1 MLPNSVAV
9 IDAKPRV
16 VADISV
22 GSGPV
27 AVATSQNAVWI
38 ANGDDGTVSRMD
50 SKERKI
56 VATIGI
62 GGEVS
67 DLAVG
72 YGTIWVAGGN
82 DETLTRIDPR
92 INAVEARLIFGR
104 ADPLHPRPIF
114 AVATGA
120 GAVWVTRGNHV
131 LRIDPD
137 TNEVTLDISIDQPRS
152 LVVGAGALWI
162 TTASERMVR
171 IEPSTGAVTGRI
183 SLPAQAYAP
192 VASRRTLWAVVG
204 IGGGEIWRFDA
215 DTGSPTGTI
224 RIGQVPVDLALA
236 GGTLWVATIV
246 DRSVSRIDGVT
257 GRIEASVRVDQ
268 RPTAIAS
275 GEGAVWVAVET

>member
-1 MLPNSVAV
+1 M
-9 IDAKPRV
+9 DAKE
-16 VADISV
+16 
-22 GSGPV
+22 
-27 AVATSQNAVWI
+27 
-38 ANGDDGTVSRMD
+38 
-50 SKERKI
+50 KEV
-56 VATIGI
+56 VATIGV

-72 YGTIWVAGGN
+72 YGAVWVAGGN
-82 DETLTRIDPR
+82 DETLTRIDPGL
-92 INAVEARLIFGR
+92 NAVEARLTFGES
-104 ADPLHPRPIF
+104 DPLHPRPIF

-120 GAVWVTRGNHV
+120 GAVWATRGNHV
-131 LRIDPD
+131 LRINPD

-152 LVVGAGALWI
+152 LAVGAGAVWI

-192 VASRRTLWAVVG
+192 VARQGTLWAVVG

-215 DTGSPTGTI
+215 DTGSPSRTI
-224 RIGQVPVDLALA
+224 RIGQVPVDLAVA
-236 GGTLWVATIV
+236 GGTLWVATVV
-246 DRSVSRIDGVT
+246 DRSVSRIDGAT
-257 GRIEASVRVDQ
+257 GRIEARVRVGQ